1 MTYDC
6 IGRCDFVLVW
16 LCLCCLR
23 FSVPLGSVVC
33 CMSLILEN
41 SWKIW
46 KIHYIFKY
54 FYCPILYLLL
64 DIVPQFH
71 SFFFF
76 FFFWPFWPFFVGLVS
91 WPGTEPRHWQWKH
104 QVLITGRQGISCPT
118 VLKFSLLCPL
128 PPLFSPCVSLWIIS
142 NVLSSSYL
150 VCWWFYYKNSW
161 SLLLYFLSLTF
172 TF

>member
-76 FFFWPFWPFFVGLVS
+76 FFFGHFGHF
-91 WPGTEPRHWQWKH
+91 
-104 QVLITGRQGISCPT
+104 
-118 VLKFSLLCPL
+118 
-128 PPLFSPCVSLWIIS
+128 LWD
-142 NVLSSSYL
+142 
-150 VCWWFYYKNSW
+150 
-161 SLLLYFLSLTF
+161 
-172 TF
+172 